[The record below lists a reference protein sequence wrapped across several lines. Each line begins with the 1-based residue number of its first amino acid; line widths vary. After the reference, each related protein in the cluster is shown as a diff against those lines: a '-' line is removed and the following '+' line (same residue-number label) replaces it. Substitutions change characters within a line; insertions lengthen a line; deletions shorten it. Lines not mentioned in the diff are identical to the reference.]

1 MKSTLSGFE
10 SIRKALTASQMG
22 LDVTGQNIA
31 NVNTEGYTRQKV
43 DLSSISSEAGT
54 YRYSQIASVNVGGGV
69 NVDGVS
75 QIRDQFLDSRYIKE
89 NSNYNTYNTSTSA
102 LQDIENI
109 FDEVNT
115 DGLHARLSDF
125 SVNLQTLSNNPDSME
140 FANIMRS
147 SAQKVTEVL
156 NQYYDRL
163 QEIKGQRIA
172 DLNIIVDD
180 SNTIVSKIN
189 SLNIEIRN
197 QKLQGEPS
205 NELIDTRNSN
215 IDKLSNYLNISV
227 EGQVDGTVSIKS
239 GSNYLLNSST
249 GQITTIALD
258 STTLPVKIIKNDGS
272 EFVILKGEIKGNLQ
286 ILNGEGSF
294 ALTSGGD
301 PYRGVPYYEES
312 INAFSKSFAD
322 TFNGLNIPLTGE
334 NKPLFE
340 GDSFGTINAS
350 TIKVSS
356 GWLSDARY
364 ITTTRDPVT
373 VIEAGNVDGRNDNI
387 MRMINSMG
395 SDTDIT
401 PAFKGTFVEFATS
414 LMSDIAVDVN
424 YNKDMTRTSELVLSS
439 ITDQRQSVTGVS
451 LDEEAINMIRYQKSY
466 GAAARLMT
474 ALDEMLDT
482 LINKTG
488 IVGR

>member
-115 DGLHARLSDF
+115 DGLHAMLSDF
-125 SVNLQTLSNNPDSME
+125 SVSLQTLSNNPDSME

-172 DLNIIVDD
+172 DLTIIVDD
-180 SNTIVSKIN
+180 ANTIVDKIN
-189 SLNIEIRN
+189 SLNIEIKN

-227 EGQVDGTVSIKS
+227 EGQADGTVSIKS
-239 GSNYLLNSST
+239 GDIPLLDSSN
-249 GQITTIALD
+249 GQITTI
-258 STTLPVKIIKNDGS
+258 T
-272 EFVILKGEIKGNLQ
+272 
-286 ILNGEGSF
+286 
-294 ALTSGGD
+294 
-301 PYRGVPYYEES
+301 
-312 INAFSKSFAD
+312 
-322 TFNGLNIPLTGE
+322 
-334 NKPLFE
+334 
-340 GDSFGTINAS
+340 
-350 TIKVSS
+350 
-356 GWLSDARY
+356 
-364 ITTTRDPVT
+364 
-373 VIEAGNVDGRNDNI
+373 
-387 MRMINSMG
+387 
-395 SDTDIT
+395 
-401 PAFKGTFVEFATS
+401 
-414 LMSDIAVDVN
+414 
-424 YNKDMTRTSELVLSS
+424 
-439 ITDQRQSVTGVS
+439 
-451 LDEEAINMIRYQKSY
+451 
-466 GAAARLMT
+466 
-474 ALDEMLDT
+474 
-482 LINKTG
+482 
-488 IVGR
+488 